1 MPLHDYHPLDLL
13 PTPTPQACHPLK
25 STTILKSSSMERGQ
39 GGSIGKQ
46 INQSLPLLLFTL
58 VSKLITSKSL
68 LIRESDKSLKQRLV
82 ADGVLA

>member
-1 MPLHDYHPLDLL
+1 
-13 PTPTPQACHPLK
+13 
-25 STTILKSSSMERGQ
+25 MERGQ